1 MKFKN
6 QTRGLT
12 LPTAINV
19 ESRTV
24 EVAFCSETPVLVE
37 RNGKVYNEILICN
50 PENVDLSRLNNSGAV
65 LLNHNH
71 SLLIGKVLS
80 ARIDSD
86 NVGRAVLQISNSSE
100 KEWEQIKEG
109 VLTHISFG
117 YTVNDYKINENI
129 IYVTKFTPYEISLC
143 SVPADITAGVGR
155 SFINKKEDNQED
167 INVMD
172 DKQEMMEEGTEE
184 VQEGINETP
193 EQEAAESES
202 EKVITDEELLEM
214 ISNRPELLSKMLN
227 KSDVEEQSVKD
238 SETQESD
245 SEEVPQESTDEEV
258 PQESTDE
265 EVNTNELERKR
276 ELESIGNVLKVDVSE
291 AIEKGISVVD
301 FKRSLNTKQNPNDKE
316 IKMEKTVLNGLIR
329 SLSEG
334 NFTGKT
340 EIPAGDFVR
349 TSTTVGGT
357 ALIKE
362 VYADSY
368 IDVLR
373 ANSVFAGLPVQV
385 FANLEGE
392 GNLVLPKL
400 SSDFTDNFGYVTEGA
415 PSPSYN
421 ASFEKITL
429 KPEIFTGSV
438 ELTRT
443 LIKSANTAEQYIQDA
458 MVKGAALKLERL
470 ILADVVS
477 KAPSKSLTAALT
489 KEDVIDALAS
499 LAASNVR
506 VENVVAIV
514 HPSTAAVLRTTL
526 DGANTSAKY
535 LLQGY
540 MGDGILADSVRLV
553 ESTQVAAGTIVF
565 GDWSNL
571 VLAQWGSVTMDRDDT
586 TQRNS
591 MGIVLRTFSFQAHA
605 LAHDEAFLVVK
616 LAAE

>member
-184 VQEGINETP
+184 VQEEINETP

-258 PQESTDE
+258 
-265 EVNTNELERKR
+265 NKNELERKR

-349 TSTTVGGT
+349 TSSTVGGT

-506 VENVVAIV
+506 VENVVVIV
-514 HPSTAAVLRTTL
+514 HPSTAAFLRTTL

>member
-506 VENVVAIV
+506 VENVVVIV
-514 HPSTAAVLRTTL
+514 HPSTAALLRTTL
-526 DGANTSAKY
+526 DGSNTAAKY

>member
-6 QTRGLT
+6 QTRELN
-12 LPTAINV
+12 LPTAINI
-19 ESRTV
+19 ENRTV

-65 LLNHNH
+65 LLNHDR

-86 NVGRAVLQISNSSE
+86 KVGRAVLQISNASE
-100 KEWEQIKEG
+100 KEWEQINEG

-117 YTVNDYKINENI
+117 YTVNEYRIEGDI
-129 IYVTKFTPYEISLC
+129 IYVTKFTPYEISLVT
-143 SVPADITAGVGR
+143 VPADVSAGVGR
-155 SFINKKEDNQED
+155 SLINKGEDNQED

-172 DKQEMMEEGTEE
+172 DNQEMMEEGTEE
-184 VQEGINETP
+184 VQEEINETP
-193 EQEAAESES
+193 EQEAAESDS

-227 KSDVEEQSVKD
+227 KSDVEEQSVQD
-238 SETQESD
+238 S
-245 SEEVPQESTDEEV
+245 EEV

-265 EVNTNELERKR
+265 EVNTNEIERKR
-276 ELESIGNVLKVDVSE
+276 ELESIGVVLKIDVSE

-316 IKMEKTVLNGLIR
+316 IKMEKTVLNGFLR
-329 SLSEG
+329 SLSSDDS
-334 NFTGKT
+334 FAGKT
-340 EIPAGDFVR
+340 TIPAGDFVR
-349 TSTTVGGT
+349 TSSTVGGA

-400 SSDFTDNFGYVTEGA
+400 SADFTDNFGYVTEGA

-421 ASFEKITL
+421 AAFEKITL

-443 LIKSANTAEQYIQDA
+443 LIKSASTAEQYIQDA
-458 MVKGAALKLERL
+458 MVKGAAQKLERL

-477 KAPSKSLTAALT
+477 KAPAVTLTAAIT

-499 LAASNVR
+499 LANHNVR

-526 DGANTSAKY
+526 DGVNTSAKY

-553 ESTQVAAGTIVF
+553 ESTQVQAGSIVF

-571 VLAQWGSVTMDRDDT
+571 VLASWGGVSLDRDNT
-586 TQRNS
+586 SQRS
-591 MGIVLRTFSFQAHA
+591 SLGIVLRSFSFQAHA
-605 LAHDEAFLVVK
+605 LVHDEAFLVLK